1 MPPQNP
7 LILPNPLIL
16 SRNNTPLLVQLP
28 PQPPIL
34 LLHAIVLP
42 LPRARNPPQLLDP
55 LRHPVAQPVSKVMVV
70 MRTMPQPRRQLSL
83 DLLQLMPQPLHLLQV
98 LARVPARA
106 LDRPPQAGIVLA
118 QELVLRLRGDE
129 QGREAAAFDVRGLE
143 VAFQGVVFAGEGV
156 VCFAE
161 LALAV

>member
-34 LLHAIVLP
+34 LLHAIIFP
-42 LPRARNPPQLLDP
+42 LPRTHNPPQLLNP
-55 LRHPVAQPVSKVMVV
+55 LRYPVAQPMSKVMV
-70 MRTMPQPRRQLSL
+70 MPMPQPRRQFSL
-83 DLLQLMPQPLHLLQV
+83 DLLQLMPQPLHLLQI
-98 LARVPARA
+98 LPRVPARA
-106 LDRPPQAGIVLA
+106 VDSPPQTGVVLA
-118 QELVLRLRGDE
+118 QELVLRLRGNK
-129 QGREAAAFDVRGLE
+129 QGREAAALNVRGSE